1 MNKHSILVLLLA
13 GTLSSQ
19 AQNVKEWLAL
29 PPIQVE
35 KPALSNMK
43 NVNERIFTDAMLGD
57 FSGLNVQNLTPDNGK
72 YEFSCS

>member
-29 PPIQVE
+29 PPIPVE